1 MGLRGSGK
9 SAVGRL
15 LAQQLNRPFVDLD
28 ARVLAT
34 FDEPTVAAVWSGHGE
49 PGWRAAEPRVL
60 SELLGQSAC
69 VIALGGGTPMI
80 DAARCD
86 IEAARASGTAT
97 IIFLRCDAQELQR
110 RLAAQTGD
118 RPSLTGADPVQET
131 ATVLQTRKPVYRR
144 LADHEYDVTA
154 TPPER
159 VAEGLRELFK

>member
-15 LAQQLNRPFVDLD
+15 LAKQLNRPFVDLD

-34 FDEPTVAAVWSGHGE
+34 FDEPTVTAVWSVHGE
-49 PGWRAAEPRVL
+49 PAWRAAETSVL
-60 SELLGQSAC
+60 GALLGQSAG

-86 IEAARASGTAT
+86 IEAARVSGTAT
-97 IIFLRCDAQELQR
+97 VIYLRCDAAELQR

-118 RPSLTGADPVQET
+118 RPSLTGADAVQET
-131 ATVLQTRKPVYRR
+131 TIVMQTREPIYRR

-159 VAEGLRELFK
+159 VAQELRKLFE